1 MRIHRNYGYQA
12 ETFKKE
18 VGEDFPYLLIGAGLM
33 PRKKYDENNAPT
45 DEIASMVGQVYYP
58 KKGVLDV
65 KFPADYVLPTEIED
79 MSRVK
84 LINPQACVMNGIVYG
99 KADGIEPLEEEKLS
113 DKKARG
119 FLKGNILK
127 YATRYDHKDG
137 TTKDLLKAE
146 EYLQRLIVF
155 EEEKCVEERQSQIK
169 IKAPSPVPT
178 KNTPLDKIIELGE
191 EYYPWLLQHPEIIT
205 GNAEVV
211 SSNVSVRLK
220 AGAKARKFKETLD
233 AWYDKHVVNK
243 QLADNEANACIHASR
258 GERVSSAK
266 FKVTEV
272 THGQCH
278 PKVLKFDKKRHYRK
292 QIKFLNQKGTKIN
305 EQHKR
310 IQPSAT
316 LYGQRRQRLD

>member
-58 KKGVLDV
+58 KRGILDV

-99 KADGIEPLEEEKLS
+99 KADGIEPLEEYTLS

-119 FLKGNILK
+119 LLKSNILE
-127 YATRYDHKDG
+127 YATRYDRKDG
-137 TTKDLLKAE
+137 TKDLLKAE
-146 EYLQRLIVF
+146 DYLQRLIAF
-155 EEEKCVEERQSQIK
+155 EERKCVKESQSQTK

-178 KNTPLDKIIELGE
+178 KNTPLDKIIKLDE

-205 GNAEVV
+205 GNAEIESREEVN
-211 SSNVSVRLK
+211 SLLQASD
-220 AGAKARKFKETLD
+220 KARKFKETLD

-243 QLADNEANACIHASR
+243 QLAYNEANACIHDSH

-278 PKVLKFDKKRHYRK
+278 PKV
-292 QIKFLNQKGTKIN
+292 
-305 EQHKR
+305 
-310 IQPSAT
+310 
-316 LYGQRRQRLD
+316 

>member
-1 MRIHRNYGYQA
+1 MRIQRNYGYQA

-58 KKGVLDV
+58 KRGVLDV
-65 KFPADYVLPTEIED
+65 KFPADYVLPTEIKD

-99 KADGIEPLEEEKLS
+99 KADGIEPLEEYTLS

-119 FLKGNILK
+119 FLKSNILK

-146 EYLQRLIVF
+146 EYLQHLIVF
-155 EEEKCVEERQSQIK
+155 EEEKCVKERQSQIK

-191 EYYPWLLQHPEIIT
+191 EYYPWLLQHLEIIMS
-205 GNAEVV
+205 NAEIESREEVNSLLQV
-211 SSNVSVRLK
+211 SD
-220 AGAKARKFKETLD
+220 KARKFKEKLEK
-233 AWYDKHVVNK
+233 WYDKHVVNK
-243 QLADNEANACIHASR
+243 QLAYNEANACIHDSR

-266 FKVTEV
+266 FKVTEG

-278 PKVLKFDKKRHYRK
+278 PKV
-292 QIKFLNQKGTKIN
+292 
-305 EQHKR
+305 
-310 IQPSAT
+310 
-316 LYGQRRQRLD
+316 

>member
-58 KKGVLDV
+58 KRGVLDV

-84 LINPQACVMNGIVYG
+84 LINPQACVMNGNVYG
-99 KADGIEPLEEEKLS
+99 KADGVEPLEEETLS
-113 DKKARG
+113 EEQTRG

-155 EEEKCVEERQSQIK
+155 EEEKCVKERQSQTK

-178 KNTPLDKIIELGE
+178 KNTPIDKIIELDE

-211 SSNVSVRLK
+211 SNDVTVHLPASFK
-220 AGAKARKFKETLD
+220 ATNFKETLD

-243 QLADNEANACIHASR
+243 QLADNEANACIHDSR

-272 THGQCH
+272 THGRCR
-278 PKVLKFDKKRHYRK
+278 PTV
-292 QIKFLNQKGTKIN
+292 
-305 EQHKR
+305 
-310 IQPSAT
+310 
-316 LYGQRRQRLD
+316 